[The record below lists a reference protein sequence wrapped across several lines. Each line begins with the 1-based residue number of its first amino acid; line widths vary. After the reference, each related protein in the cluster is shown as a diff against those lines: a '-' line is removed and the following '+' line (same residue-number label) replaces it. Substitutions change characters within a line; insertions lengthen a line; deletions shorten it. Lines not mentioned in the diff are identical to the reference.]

1 MKFATALSAWILAA
15 VGSTEGFSG
24 SIPFSRHPAV
34 AGAIRSADPTS
45 IATGYRASWRAY
57 ENSRD
62 PSSSSSSDA
71 NVWTILSHTEEW
83 ISQTLASN
91 DTGNGNPYS
100 RKEVNYVCETQADAP
115 MIVANLFKRLREARE
130 IGERHGMDEED
141 RMTDQ
146 GEFKRD
152 IVACQMYLKMHIYIY
167 IYIYIYGF
175 FVCYVFVFL
184 FAS

>member
-1 MKFATALSAWILAA
+1 MKFSTALSAWILAA
-15 VGSTEGFSG
+15 TAVHSAQGFSG
-24 SIPFSRHPAV
+24 PIPFSRHPAV
-34 AGAIRSADPTS
+34 EKSAVLSSASAT
-45 IATGYRASWRAY
+45 TGYRASWLHY

-62 PSSSSSSDA
+62 PSSSSSSSDA
-71 NVWTILSHTEEW
+71 NVWTILSHTEQW
-83 ISQTLASN
+83 ISETLASN

-146 GEFKRD
+146 GEFKD
-152 IVACQMYLKMHIYIY
+152 IYIY
-167 IYIYIYGF
+167 IF
-175 FVCYVFVFL
+175 FVG
-184 FAS
+184 